1 MKLLYFIRDPYPTTR
16 PDVLALIGRC
26 LAARG
31 IGTDLVATRQ
41 GPVTEAP
48 DQWPAGEA
56 FIHAPGRSAPARHA
70 GALRHDLRRLARA
83 SAYDALLVRDKILTA
98 ALALLWPHGRPVLY
112 WASYPFPED
121 DRARA
126 AMPGLGRAHRLVLR
140 LRAACSGWLL
150 YRFVIPRA
158 RLVFVQSERMAEQ
171 FAQRTGR
178 RSGLVPVPMGVDETE
193 LPAPLAALAGPGVDE
208 PLRLVYLGAL
218 DRVRRLD
225 FLLEVLDE
233 LRRRD
238 AAQPCRLT
246 LVGSAGSPADREW
259 LMQRVHEAGL
269 QDRVSIIDA
278 MPRAQA
284 WALAR
289 RCHVGVSAI
298 PRGPVYDVSSPTKTV
313 EYLAIGLPA
322 LVNDIADQQSL
333 IEATGAGVCAPMAAG
348 AFADAILAIRRDYPA
363 LAARAAAARGWL
375 LAHRGYEGLA
385 DTVAAAIRT
394 VVTPR
399 CPDRPRAG
407 VDPTLAAD
415 VAPDI
420 TPDAAPD
427 ARPDARP
434 APSIPMRTVLLLG
447 PHLEAVSGI
456 STHLRLLIG
465 SPVGRHFRVRHFQV
479 GSEGRTAS
487 RPQATGRGLT
497 EGAFAR
503 LWRLAVSPWQLAA
516 VLLRER
522 PAIVHLNTA
531 MDAKAFGRD
540 LAYLL
545 VACALRRRTV
555 FQVHGGAL
563 PAEFTRGNPVLA
575 ALLRLAMR
583 LPDQVVL
590 LGRVERDAWQ
600 RFMPALS
607 TRVIANAVETG
618 ESGEPVRSASSS
630 YAQLRL
636 VYLGRI
642 VEAKGLFEALD
653 AVCALHAHGL
663 QPHFTIAGSG
673 PDEARLREHAARLGI
688 AAQVSFPGPV
698 FGDAK
703 ARLWQQADVLVFP
716 TWREGLPY
724 SLLEAMAAGVVA
736 ITTPVGAIPEVITHG
751 RDGLLVP
758 PRDPVA
764 LAAAIRR
771 VHDDRPA
778 ALAIAQAARRRVR
791 EAYSVERLATDFFGV
806 YSRL

>member
-1 MKLLYFIRDPYPTTR
+1 
-16 PDVLALIGRC
+16 
-26 LAARG
+26 
-31 IGTDLVATRQ
+31 
-41 GPVTEAP
+41 
-48 DQWPAGEA
+48 
-56 FIHAPGRSAPARHA
+56 
-70 GALRHDLRRLARA
+70 
-83 SAYDALLVRDKILTA
+83 
-98 ALALLWPHGRPVLY
+98 
-112 WASYPFPED
+112 
-121 DRARA
+121 
-126 AMPGLGRAHRLVLR
+126 
-140 LRAACSGWLL
+140 
-150 YRFVIPRA
+150 
-158 RLVFVQSERMAEQ
+158 
-171 FAQRTGR
+171 
-178 RSGLVPVPMGVDETE
+178 
-193 LPAPLAALAGPGVDE
+193 
-208 PLRLVYLGAL
+208 
-218 DRVRRLD
+218 
-225 FLLEVLDE
+225 
-233 LRRRD
+233 
-238 AAQPCRLT
+238 
-246 LVGSAGSPADREW
+246 
-259 LMQRVHEAGL
+259 
-269 QDRVSIIDA
+269 
-278 MPRAQA
+278 
-284 WALAR
+284 
-289 RCHVGVSAI
+289 
-298 PRGPVYDVSSPTKTV
+298 
-313 EYLAIGLPA
+313 
-322 LVNDIADQQSL
+322 
-333 IEATGAGVCAPMAAG
+333 MAAG

>member
-41 GPVTEAP
+41 GPGTEAP

-289 RCHVGVSAI
+289 RCHVGASAS
-298 PRGPVYDVSSPTKTV
+298 PRGPVYDVSSPT
-313 EYLAIGLPA
+313 
-322 LVNDIADQQSL
+322 
-333 IEATGAGVCAPMAAG
+333 
-348 AFADAILAIRRDYPA
+348 
-363 LAARAAAARGWL
+363 
-375 LAHRGYEGLA
+375 
-385 DTVAAAIRT
+385 
-394 VVTPR
+394 
-399 CPDRPRAG
+399 
-407 VDPTLAAD
+407 
-415 VAPDI
+415 
-420 TPDAAPD
+420 
-427 ARPDARP
+427 
-434 APSIPMRTVLLLG
+434 
-447 PHLEAVSGI
+447 
-456 STHLRLLIG
+456 
-465 SPVGRHFRVRHFQV
+465 
-479 GSEGRTAS
+479 
-487 RPQATGRGLT
+487 
-497 EGAFAR
+497 
-503 LWRLAVSPWQLAA
+503 
-516 VLLRER
+516 
-522 PAIVHLNTA
+522 
-531 MDAKAFGRD
+531 
-540 LAYLL
+540 
-545 VACALRRRTV
+545 
-555 FQVHGGAL
+555 
-563 PAEFTRGNPVLA
+563 
-575 ALLRLAMR
+575 
-583 LPDQVVL
+583 
-590 LGRVERDAWQ
+590 
-600 RFMPALS
+600 
-607 TRVIANAVETG
+607 
-618 ESGEPVRSASSS
+618 
-630 YAQLRL
+630 
-636 VYLGRI
+636 
-642 VEAKGLFEALD
+642 
-653 AVCALHAHGL
+653 
-663 QPHFTIAGSG
+663 
-673 PDEARLREHAARLGI
+673 
-688 AAQVSFPGPV
+688 
-698 FGDAK
+698 
-703 ARLWQQADVLVFP
+703 
-716 TWREGLPY
+716 
-724 SLLEAMAAGVVA
+724 
-736 ITTPVGAIPEVITHG
+736 
-751 RDGLLVP
+751 
-758 PRDPVA
+758 
-764 LAAAIRR
+764 
-771 VHDDRPA
+771 
-778 ALAIAQAARRRVR
+778 
-791 EAYSVERLATDFFGV
+791 
-806 YSRL
+806 